1 MDRMWVWG
9 VTVHPRGGQPRL
21 LAEHWISVEDEM
33 VRVWPAPDAEAPVA
47 EAPLS
52 YATIHWSQ
60 PPETAGSGG

>member
-9 VTVHPRGGQPRL
+9 VTIHPREGAPRL
-21 LAEHWISVEDEM
+21 LEEHWISVENEQ

-52 YATIHWSQ
+52 YATIHWSS
-60 PPETAGSGG
+60 PPEPAVQEG